1 MKNKQIRKLK
11 VYNQGQG
18 NKWNIPTI
26 ILKGDW
32 LEKLGFECGDIIEVK
47 CENCKLIIY
56 NLDIETD

>member
-26 ILKGDW
+26 ILKGEW
-32 LEKLGFECGDIIEVK
+32 LEKLGFECGDSIEIICNINE
-47 CENCKLIIY
+47 ELIIKKIK
-56 NLDIETD
+56 DTE

>member
-26 ILKGDW
+26 ILKGEW
-32 LEKLGFECGDIIEVK
+32 LENLGFECGDSIEIICNINE
-47 CENCKLIIY
+47 ELIIKKIK
-56 NLDIETD
+56 DTE